1 MDYLFTWHQ
10 EVVGEPKENS
20 GPHRGTVFVVLIS
33 ISMVFL
39 AIYGSQRRRR
49 RSFIAQRFVRVAYL
63 SSSLITYTLGSM
75 QSSPVKSS
83 MYPFWAVSLYI
94 LSGSAAYS
102 ITAYS
107 LDENSRLMER
117 TYQSLLTMCLCWV
130 DCRYHLK

>member
-63 SSSLITYTLGSM
+63 SSSLITYIHTWFDAVFPSEEQHVPLLGRISLHPIWFCCLLYHSL
-75 QSSPVKSS
+75 QS
-83 MYPFWAVSLYI
+83 
-94 LSGSAAYS
+94 
-102 ITAYS
+102 
-107 LDENSRLMER
+107 R
-117 TYQSLLTMCLCWV
+117 
-130 DCRYHLK
+130 